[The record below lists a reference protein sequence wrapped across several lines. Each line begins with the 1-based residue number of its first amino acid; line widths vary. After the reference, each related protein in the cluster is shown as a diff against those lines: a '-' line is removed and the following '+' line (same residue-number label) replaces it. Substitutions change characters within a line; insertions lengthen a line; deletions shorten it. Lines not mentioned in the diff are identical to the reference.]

1 MRERYATSKLKI
13 WVECVSESRQRLGIK
28 GFYAIK
34 KGTPLYESARA
45 LYDDR
50 TGQPPVNKK
59 RSKKQLGKKSG
70 KKQASGKKS
79 RKATKSR
86 KQTKASTAGKQ
97 HEAPSNTPMA
107 PRHSMTSKRNQK
119 ALPERKRKKS
129 WSERDDAIGSISRGL
144 EARTPRMIK

>member
-50 TGQPPVNKK
+50 TGQSPATKK
-59 RSKKQLGKKSG
+59 RG
-70 KKQASGKKS
+70 KKQVGGKKVRTNLKSSKS
-79 RKATKSR
+79 RKATKAR
-86 KQTKASTAGKQ
+86 RQVAKKQTPKAAAQ
-97 HEAPSNTPMA
+97 REHLAPTNTPTA
-107 PRHSMTSKRNQK
+107 PKN
-119 ALPERKRKKS
+119 AKS
-129 WSERDDAIGSISRGL
+129 
-144 EARTPRMIK
+144 